1 MMYNY
6 TRKSMFREVIVL
18 KKIALIIN
26 FDKENAVAVAT
37 KLISMLKNKAELY
50 SDLIGASAFPA
61 LIFKDDKELFST
73 CPTVAVLGG
82 DGTIISTAKRCA
94 PYNNILV
101 GVNIGNLGYLSTIE
115 SNNLEDAAK
124 LLLEND
130 IHSENRYMLC
140 MKLYSKGKEKV
151 THHALNE
158 IVITR
163 SSSSRLTD
171 FTAYS
176 GEKTLCHY
184 RADGMIVATP
194 TGSTAY
200 SLSAGGPI
208 LSPDADAM
216 VITPICPHM
225 LRARSIVLP
234 PKIITV
240 KAASDAEIAIDG
252 QIFESFYE
260 GDYITIEKSLY
271 SVNLVQNKE
280 LSFYDILQKKL

>member
-1 MMYNY
+1 M
-6 TRKSMFREVIVL
+6 

-26 FDKENAVAVAT
+26 FDKDNAIAVAT
-37 KLISMLKNKAELY
+37 RLIALLKNKAELY
-50 SDLIGASAFPA
+50 SDLIGASSFSDLTYKA
-61 LIFKDDKELFST
+61 DNELFST
-73 CPTVAVLGG
+73 CRTVAVLGG

-101 GVNIGNLGYLSTIE
+101 GINIGNLGYLSTIE
-115 SNNLEDAAK
+115 SNSPEDAAN
-124 LLLEND
+124 LLLDDNN
-130 IHSENRYMLC
+130 HSEKRYMLC
-140 MKLYSKGKEKV
+140 MNLYSKGKKK
-151 THHALNE
+151 TMHHALNE

-176 GEKTLCHY
+176 DEKTLCHY

-225 LRARSIVLP
+225 LKARSIVLP
-234 PKIITV
+234 PKLITV
-240 KAASDAEIAIDG
+240 EAAADAEIAVDG
-252 QIFESFYE
+252 QIFESFFE
-260 GDYITIEKSLY
+260 GDYITIEKSQY
-271 SVNLVQNKE
+271 SINLVRNKE